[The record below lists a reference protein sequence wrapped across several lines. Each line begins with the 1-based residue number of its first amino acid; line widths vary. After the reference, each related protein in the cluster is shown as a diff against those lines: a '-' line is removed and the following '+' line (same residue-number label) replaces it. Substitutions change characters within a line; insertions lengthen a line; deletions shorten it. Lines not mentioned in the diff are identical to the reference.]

1 MFVGSST
8 LSAQKLLRV
17 GLASIALATKSLR
30 HGKLDL
36 QVLAVNMT
44 VMSQLNLLFKMHG

>member
-1 MFVGSST
+1 VLTIAGSK
-8 LSAQKLLRV
+8 KLLGV
-17 GLASIALATKSLR
+17 GLASITLATKSFR

-44 VMSQLNLLFKMHG
+44 VMSQSHLLFQMHG